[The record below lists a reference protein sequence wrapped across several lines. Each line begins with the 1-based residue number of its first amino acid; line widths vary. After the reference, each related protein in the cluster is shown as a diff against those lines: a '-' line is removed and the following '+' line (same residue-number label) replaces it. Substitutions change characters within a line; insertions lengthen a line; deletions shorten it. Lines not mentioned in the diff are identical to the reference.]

1 MVEPIKMGTR
11 VTRASQH
18 GKYHQKIRRTKPDSD
33 LEKIDQNLCGLR
45 LRVVFF
51 CFLTPFDVVGF
62 ALKSEKGNA
71 PVKKEVHSSMILKV
85 GRPTLPLR
93 LQQDLPKV
101 DGSR

>member
-18 GKYHQKIRRTKPDSD
+18 GKYHQKIGRRTKPDSG

-71 PVKKEVHSSMILKV
+71 TVKRKYIV
-85 GRPTLPLR
+85 R
-93 LQQDLPKV
+93 
-101 DGSR
+101 